1 MKHGLGLLFMIF
13 SMTGVWAQTQSFSL
27 DEAIEYAMEN
37 SYMANDADMEVQ
49 KARRLVKKTLAQ
61 GFPQISASGNY
72 TNNIEI
78 PVQVVPAEAFGG
90 APGDFVELRFGTQQT
105 MFWNANL
112 DQLIF
117 DGSYI
122 IGVQGSE
129 KYLEI
134 SKNINEKTKIELRE
148 IITQLYAQVL
158 VTYENYD
165 VLAENVAN
173 LEAIY
178 KENKLLL
185 ENGFIEQE
193 DLDQIEI
200 LLSQTRNQLNYMER
214 YIEITE
220 QQLKFN
226 MGLSTQADVEF
237 TTTLEEVTSRS
248 ISASI
253 DSSDFNLEYHIDYIL
268 SKDDLDRKRLEM
280 RLAQAKY
287 LPSLSANLNFSQNSF
302 SDSEFNFFNE
312 SGQWFNASY
321 VGVNLRVPIFTSF
334 MTKNGVQEARIA
346 YDQAELNT
354 ERTEEELRLKKEQ
367 AIADYQLALDSY
379 QTALRNLELAKK
391 INDREAIK
399 YNEGLSSSLQ
409 LAQTQTQYLEQQN
422 AYTQAIFNLVSAKSN
437 MDKAL
442 NQTGK

>member
-1 MKHGLGLLFMIF
+1 MVFALSGA
-13 SMTGVWAQTQSFSL
+13 WAQTQSFSL

-90 APGDFVELRFGTQQT
+90 APGDFVELQFGTQQT

-158 VTYENYD
+158 VTYDNYE
-165 VLAENVAN
+165 VLVENVTN
-173 LEAIY
+173 LEGIY
-178 KENKLLL
+178 EENKLLL

-200 LLSQTRNQLNYMER
+200 LLSQTRVQMEYMAR
-214 YIEITE
+214 YREIAE

-237 TTTLEEVTSRS
+237 TTTLEEVTNRS
-248 ISASI
+248 ITASI
-253 DSSDFNLEYHIDYIL
+253 DSSSFNHEYHIDYIL
-268 SKDDLDRKRLEM
+268 SKDELDRKRLE
-280 RLAQAKY
+280 RKLAQAKY
-287 LPSLSANLNFSQNSF
+287 LPSLRANLNFSQNSF
-302 SDSEFNFFNE
+302 SDDQFNFFNE

-321 VGVNLRVPIFTSF
+321 VGLNVRVPIFTSF
-334 MTKNGVQEARIA
+334 MTKNGVQEASIA
-346 YDQAELNT
+346 YDQAALNT
-354 ERTEEELRLKKEQ
+354 EKTAEELRLKKEQ
-367 AIADYQLALDSY
+367 SIAEYTMALESY
-379 QTALRNLELAKK
+379 KVAMRNLELAKK
-391 INDREAIK
+391 INDRENTK
-399 YNEGLSSSLQ
+399 YSEGLSSSLQ

-422 AYTQAIFNLVSAKSN
+422 AYTQAIFNLVAAKSN

>member
-1 MKHGLGLLFMIF
+1 MKHVLGLLLMVFAI
-13 SMTGVWAQTQSFSL
+13 SGAWAQTQTFSL

-72 TNNIEI
+72 TNNIQI

-90 APGDFVELRFGTQQT
+90 APGDFIELQFGTQQT

-158 VTYENYD
+158 VTYDNYN
-165 VLAENVAN
+165 VLVENVTN
-173 LEAIY
+173 LEEIY
-178 KENKLLL
+178 EENRLLL

-193 DLDQIEI
+193 DLDQVEI
-200 LLSQTRNQLNYMER
+200 LLSQTRVQMDYMKQYR
-214 YIEITE
+214 EITE

-237 TTTLEEVTSRS
+237 TTSLEEITNRS
-248 ISASI
+248 ITASI
-253 DSSDFNLEYHIDYIL
+253 DSSDFNYEYHIDYIL
-268 SKDDLDRKRLEM
+268 SKDDLDRKRLE
-280 RLAQAKY
+280 RKLAQAKY
-287 LPSLSANLNFSQNSF
+287 LPSLRANLNFSQNSF
-302 SDSEFNFFNE
+302 SDDEFNFFNQN
-312 SGQWFNASY
+312 GQWFNASY
-321 VGVNLRVPIFTSF
+321 VGLNVRVPIFTSF
-334 MTKNGVQEARIA
+334 MTKNGVQEASIA
-346 YDQAELNT
+346 YDQAALNT
-354 ERTEEELRLKKEQ
+354 EKTEEELRLNKEK
-367 AIADYQLALDSY
+367 AIAEYNLALESY
-379 QTALRNLELAKK
+379 EVAMRNLELAKK
-391 INDREAIK
+391 INNREKTK
-399 YNEGLSSSLQ
+399 YSEGLSSSLQ

-422 AYTQAIFNLVSAKSN
+422 AYTRAIFNLVSAKSN

>member
-1 MKHGLGLLFMIF
+1 MKHLLGLLFMVF
-13 SMTGVWAQTQSFSL
+13 ALSGAWAQTQSFSL

-90 APGDFVELRFGTQQT
+90 APGDFVELQFGTQQT

-158 VTYENYD
+158 VTYDNYE
-165 VLAENVAN
+165 VLVENVTN
-173 LEAIY
+173 LEGIY
-178 KENKLLL
+178 EENKLLL

-200 LLSQTRNQLNYMER
+200 LLSQTRVQMEYMAR
-214 YIEITE
+214 YREIAE

-237 TTTLEEVTSRS
+237 TTTLEEVTNRS
-248 ISASI
+248 ITASI
-253 DSSDFNLEYHIDYIL
+253 DSSSFNHEYHIDYIL
-268 SKDDLDRKRLEM
+268 SKDELDRKRLE
-280 RLAQAKY
+280 RKLAQAKY
-287 LPSLSANLNFSQNSF
+287 LPSLRANLNFSQNSF
-302 SDSEFNFFNE
+302 SDDQFNFFNE

-321 VGVNLRVPIFTSF
+321 VGLNVRVPIFTSF
-334 MTKNGVQEARIA
+334 MTKNGVQEASIA
-346 YDQAELNT
+346 YDQAALNT
-354 ERTEEELRLKKEQ
+354 EKTAEELRLKKEQ
-367 AIADYQLALDSY
+367 SIAEYTMALESY
-379 QTALRNLELAKK
+379 KVAMRNLELAKK
-391 INDREAIK
+391 INDRENTK
-399 YNEGLSSSLQ
+399 YSEGLSSSLQ

-422 AYTQAIFNLVSAKSN
+422 AYTQAIFNLVAAKSN